1 MKFIH
6 GAHHFESCLAT
17 WPHSSLRQ
25 CSEIGFDIKELQSKL
40 KTNLLCGISK
50 LGKTFN
56 VFVLVSGRDKQNYM
70 VSVTYLPSRLTT

>member
-40 KTNLLCGISK
+40 KTNLLCGKSK

-56 VFVLVSGRDKQNYM
+56 MCS
-70 VSVTYLPSRLTT
+70 YLLAAEIKKIIWSL